1 MSLSRTIGLASSTS
15 GSRSSSAERRLTNV
29 VFALRITLGSRPA
42 DSPSA
47 SPLEVSALVVVA
59 RSRVRSAS
67 TPSRAETSVTRRAVS
82 TMKRSKS
89 GVLRLSSANSRADE
103 DSAGLR

>member
-1 MSLSRTIGLASSTS
+1 MTS
-15 GSRSSSAERRLTNV
+15 GSRP
-29 VFALRITLGSRPA
+29 I

-47 SPLEVSALVVVA
+47 SPLEVRAVVVRA
-59 RSRVRSAS
+59 RLRVRSVS

-89 GVLRLSSANSRADE
+89 GVLRSSAANRRAE
-103 DSAGLR
+103 LDSAGLR

>member
-1 MSLSRTIGLASSTS
+1 MSLSRTTGLASLTS
-15 GSRSSSAERRLTNV
+15 GSRSSSAARRLTNV
-29 VFALRITLGSRPA
+29 VFALRMTLGSRPT

-47 SPLEVSALVVVA
+47 SPLEVRAEVVVA
-59 RSRVRSAS
+59 RSRVRSPS
-67 TPSRAETSVTRRAVS
+67 TPSRAETSVTRREVS

-89 GVLRLSSANSRADE
+89 GVLRFSSANSRAEE